1 MKKERRI
8 LPRFHLPLRI
18 FTGKEGDVYG
28 QNLTRAE
35 LHAHLCR
42 AGLNLTTGA
51 SATAVCFGC
60 AGIPPLSRS
69 RPVSYRPE
77 LMEPAGG
84 TRRRAAGSLES
95 IYPDGWPWPR
105 LRPPATDVM
114 ISGGRDSCV
123 GWIEHAS
130 LPAWTCMG
138 RWGQFLAFS
147 GW

>member
-95 IYPDGWPWPR
+95 IYPDGWPR